1 MKAVRF
7 AKSLE
12 PLLVPIDQVKQHP
25 DNPNNGD
32 DENLMESIQIN
43 GFVTACT
50 ADANTG
56 YLVAGNT
63 RYRTLLALGATQ
75 IPIIWEDSWDE
86 NGAKRYLIGD
96 NASSRRAVM
105 DQGQL
110 LALLGQLQETEQ
122 GLLGSSVTDSDY
134 EKMLL
139 EFATNLET
147 PLLDGPGFG
156 APKNGPLGKFQIVLD
171 FDEEED
177 ERDAI
182 FAELAERY
190 ENVRVVNL

>member
-1 MKAVRF
+1 VKSVRF

-12 PLLVPIDQVKQHP
+12 PLLVPIEQVKQHP

-32 DENLMESIQIN
+32 DDNLRESIQIN

-50 ADANTG
+50 ADADTG

-63 RYRTLLALGATQ
+63 RYRTLLALGATH
-75 IPIIWEDSWDE
+75 IPIIWNKWDE
-86 NGAKRYLIGD
+86 AEGAVRYLIGD

-110 LALLGQLQETEQ
+110 LALLGQLQETER
-122 GLLGSSVTDSDY
+122 GLTGSSITDAEY

-139 EFATNLET
+139 DFANNLET

-156 APKNGPLGKFQIVLD
+156 APKNGPLGQFQIVLD
-171 FDEEED
+171 FNEEED